1 MKLIRLFTRYE
12 NMNLVRE
19 RLFEAG
25 APGISI
31 VEAKGIGKP
40 LGQMRDVISNKP
52 TDLPQFKQRILVEVV
67 VDDESV
73 EDMITLLKDTCQTGR
88 LGDGK
93 IFILPV
99 DDAVRV
105 RTGDRGDSALY

>member
-12 NMNLVRE
+12 NMGNIRE
-19 RLFEAG
+19 KLFEAG

-31 VEAKGIGKP
+31 LEAKGIGKP
-40 LGQMRDVISNKP
+40 LGQMKDAISNKP

-67 VDDESV
+67 VDDDSV
-73 EDMITLLKDTCQTGR
+73 EEMVTILKETCHTGR

-99 DDAVRV
+99 EDAIRV
-105 RTGDRGDSALY
+105 RTGERGDSSLY